1 MVSSHASAYTS
12 VSMLMG
18 STANDFVAKISKA
31 LTEAE
36 RKGIHVTAGAG
47 SCDLE
52 AQQFDWHSSQ
62 EEEQAPLGR
71 PHHLE
76 TPPGPRDPGSPDGTS
91 RLCYFLDGVQ
101 SSRELGRIEMAP
113 VIVATVAAAI
123 VNRCDRRFSRIPLES
138 PPVVVQAVL
147 LPRSVGAAGVEA
159 FWELLSQA
167 GFSELGP
174 DEVPSSP
181 HLILD
186 SAEYMAEEDPSDY
199 AGMRER
205 SRVRVRA
212 LRERLEGG
220 MLRQWEGDDRTLED
234 PDAWIAVDG
243 QLKDIRE
250 SNRHA
255 IGLIK
260 SVARPEFVGKDVGM
274 LLDLKPGMRTTSFV
288 PDWQL
293 RRDPG
298 ERRTSWYM
306 RVWPQQR
313 GADALG
319 SLMRVEAHRDISTDQ
334 VDEITR
340 WILAE
345 RAPLAKPDP
354 RWPAMI
360 YPIRYVEKILKPL
373 VQGSERAYARLERQL
388 AANGRN

>member
-1 MVSSHASAYTS
+1 
-12 VSMLMG
+12 MLMG
-18 STANDFVAKISKA
+18 SAADDFVAKISTA
-31 LTEAE
+31 LVGAG

-52 AQQFDWHSSQ
+52 NQQFSRHTT
-62 EEEQAPLGR
+62 EEEPAPTGR

-76 TPPGPRDPGSPDGTS
+76 EPPGPRDLGGHDGTS

-101 SSRELGRIEMAP
+101 SSREIGRIETSP

-123 VNRCDRRFSRIPLES
+123 VNRCDQRFSRMPLES
-138 PPVVVQAVL
+138 PPSLVQAVI
-147 LPRSVGAAGVEA
+147 LPRSAGEAKVEV
-159 FWELLSQA
+159 FWDLLLEA
-167 GFSELGP
+167 GFSELGL
-174 DEVPSSP
+174 DETPSSS
-181 HLILD
+181 HLVLD
-186 SAEYMAEEDPSDY
+186 SAEYMTETDPSDY
-199 AGMRER
+199 VEMRER
-205 SRVRVRA
+205 ARVRVRA

-220 MLRQWEGDDRTLED
+220 MLREWELDDRTLRD
-234 PDAWIAVDG
+234 SDAWIAVDG

-250 SNRHA
+250 SNRRA

-274 LLDLKPGMRTTSFV
+274 LLDLEPGMRTTSFV

-293 RRDPG
+293 RRDPS
-298 ERRTSWYM
+298 ERRTSWYL
-306 RVWPQQR
+306 RVWPPQR

-319 SLMRVEAHRDISTDQ
+319 SLMRVEAPRDTAPEM
-334 VDEITR
+334 VDEISR

-345 RAPLAKPDP
+345 RAPLSKPDP

-360 YPIRYVEKILKPL
+360 YPIHYVEKILKPL

-388 AANGRN
+388 TANGRN

>member
-1 MVSSHASAYTS
+1 MQAGSASK
-12 VSMLMG
+12 
-18 STANDFVAKISKA
+18 DFVAKISQA
-31 LTEAE
+31 LEGAG

-52 AQQFDWHSSQ
+52 SQQFGGTHPD
-62 EEEQAPLGR
+62 EEQIPMGR

-76 TPPGPRDPGSPDGTS
+76 EPPGPRDLGGHDSTS

-101 SSRELGRIEMAP
+101 SSREIGRIEMAP

-123 VNRCDRRFSRIPLES
+123 VNRCERRFSRMPLES
-138 PPVVVQAVL
+138 PPVVVQAVI
-147 LPRSVGAAGVEA
+147 LPRSTGDEKVQA
-159 FWELLSQA
+159 FWELLLAA
-167 GFSELGP
+167 GFSELDP

-181 HLILD
+181 HLVLD
-186 SAEYMAEEDPSDY
+186 SAEYMSDADPSDY
-199 AGMRER
+199 VGMREMA
-205 SRVRVRA
+205 RVRVRA

-220 MLRQWEGDDRTLED
+220 MLREWEGDDEVLGS
-234 PDAWIAVDG
+234 DAWIAVDG
-243 QLKDIRE
+243 QLRDIRE
-250 SNRHA
+250 SNRRA

-274 LLDLKPGMRTTSFV
+274 LLDLEPGMRTTSFI

-298 ERRTSWYM
+298 ERRTSWYLRM
-306 RVWPQQR
+306 WPPQR

-319 SLMRVEAHRDISTDQ
+319 SLMRVEAPRDTEPEQ
-334 VDEITR
+334 VDEISR

-388 AANGRN
+388 ASNGRN

>member
-1 MVSSHASAYTS
+1 MLAGRTS
-12 VSMLMG
+12 K
-18 STANDFVAKISKA
+18 DFVTKISGA
-31 LTEAE
+31 LSEAVC
-36 RKGIHVTAGAG
+36 RGIYVTAGAG

-52 AQQFDWHSSQ
+52 AQQFSRHSPEN
-62 EEEQAPLGR
+62 EEPIPAGR
-71 PHHLE
+71 PYHLE
-76 TPPGPRDPGSPDGTS
+76 EPPGPRDLGNHDGTS

-101 SSRELGRIEMAP
+101 SSREIGRIGMTP

-123 VNRCDRRFSRIPLES
+123 VNRCDRRFSRMPLES
-138 PPVVVQAVL
+138 PPTVVQAVI
-147 LPRSVGAAGVEA
+147 LPRSTRDAKVEA
-159 FWELLSQA
+159 FWELLLEA

-186 SAEYMAEEDPSDY
+186 STQYMPEADPSDY
-199 AGMRER
+199 VGMRER
-205 SRVRVRA
+205 ARVRVRT

-220 MLRQWEGDDRTLED
+220 MLRWWELDDRTLED
-234 PDAWIAVDG
+234 SDAWIAVDG
-243 QLKDIRE
+243 QLRDIRE
-250 SNRHA
+250 SNRRA

-274 LLDLKPGMRTTSFV
+274 LLDLEPGMRTTSFV

-293 RRDPG
+293 QRSPA
-298 ERRTSWYM
+298 EHRTSWYLRM
-306 RVWPQQR
+306 WPPQR

-319 SLMRVEAHRDISTDQ
+319 SLMRVEAPRDTKPAQIAEISH
-334 VDEITR
+334 

-373 VQGSERAYARLERQL
+373 VQGSERAYTRLERQL
-388 AANGRN
+388 ASNGRN

>member
-1 MVSSHASAYTS
+1 MYS
-12 VSMLMG
+12 VE
-18 STANDFVAKISKA
+18 K
-31 LTEAE
+31 
-36 RKGIHVTAGAG
+36 
-47 SCDLE
+47 
-52 AQQFDWHSSQ
+52 
-62 EEEQAPLGR
+62 EESVPTGR

-76 TPPGPRDPGSPDGTS
+76 EPPGPRDLGNHDGTS

-101 SSRELGRIEMAP
+101 SSRELGRVEMSP

-123 VNRCDRRFSRIPLES
+123 VNRCERRFSRMPIES
-138 PPVVVQAVL
+138 PPTVVQAVI
-147 LPRSVGAAGVEA
+147 LPRSGGDTRVEA
-159 FWELLSQA
+159 FWELLLKA

-181 HLILD
+181 HLVLD
-186 SAEYMAEEDPSDY
+186 SAEYMAEADPSDY
-199 AGMRER
+199 VGMRER
-205 SRVRVRA
+205 ARVRVRA

-220 MLRQWEGDDRTLED
+220 MMRRWELDDRTLED

-250 SNRHA
+250 SNRRA

-274 LLDLKPGMRTTSFV
+274 LLDLEPGMRTTSFV

-293 RRDPG
+293 RRDPS
-298 ERRTSWYM
+298 ERRTSWYLRM
-306 RVWPQQR
+306 WPPQR

-319 SLMRVEAHRDISTDQ
+319 SLMRVEAPRDMEPDI
-334 VDEITR
+334 VDEISR

-360 YPIRYVEKILKPL
+360 YPIHYVEKILKPL
-373 VQGSERAYARLERQL
+373 VQGSERAYTRLERQL
-388 AANGRN
+388 ASNGRN

>member
-1 MVSSHASAYTS
+1 MPA
-12 VSMLMG
+12 G
-18 STANDFVAKISKA
+18 RTANEFVAKISDA
-31 LTEAE
+31 LAGAG
-36 RKGIHVTAGAG
+36 RRGIHVTAGVGAG
-47 SCDLE
+47 DLE
-52 AQQFDWHSSQ
+52 TQQFSHHAV
-62 EEEQAPLGR
+62 EEEEAIPAGR

-76 TPPGPRDPGSPDGTS
+76 EPPGPRDLGDHDGTS

-101 SSRELGRIEMAP
+101 SSREIGRIEMSP

-138 PPVVVQAVL
+138 PPVVVQAVI
-147 LPRSVGAAGVEA
+147 LPRSAGDARVQA
-159 FWELLSQA
+159 FWELLLEA
-167 GFSELGP
+167 GFSELSP

-181 HLILD
+181 HLVLD
-186 SAEYMAEEDPSDY
+186 SAEYMAEADPSDY
-199 AGMRER
+199 VGMREMA
-205 SRVRVRA
+205 RVRVRA

-220 MLRQWEGDDRTLED
+220 MLRTWELDDRTLEN

-250 SNRHA
+250 SNRRA

-274 LLDLKPGMRTTSFV
+274 LLDLEPGMRTTSFV

-298 ERRTSWYM
+298 ERRTSWYL
-306 RVWPQQR
+306 RVWPPQR

-319 SLMRVEAHRDISTDQ
+319 SLMRVEAPRETPPQ
-334 VDEITR
+334 MVDEISR

-360 YPIRYVEKILKPL
+360 YPIHYVEKILKPL
-373 VQGSERAYARLERQL
+373 VQGSERAYARLERQF

>member
-1 MVSSHASAYTS
+1 
-12 VSMLMG
+12 MLMG
-18 STANDFVAKISKA
+18 SAANEFVAKISAA
-31 LTEAE
+31 LVGAS
-36 RKGIHVTAGAG
+36 RKGIHVSAGAG
-47 SCDLE
+47 TSDLE
-52 AQQFDWHSSQ
+52 EQQFSRRTP
-62 EEEQAPLGR
+62 EEEERTPTGR

-76 TPPGPRDPGSPDGTS
+76 EPPGPRDLGDHDGTS

-101 SSRELGRIEMAP
+101 SSREIGRIEMAP

-123 VNRCDRRFSRIPLES
+123 INRCDRRFSRMPLKD
-138 PPVVVQAVL
+138 PPALVQAVI
-147 LPRSVGAAGVEA
+147 LPRSVGDAKVEA
-159 FWELLSQA
+159 FWELLLEA

-174 DEVPSSP
+174 DETPSSP
-181 HLILD
+181 HLVLD
-186 SAEYMAEEDPSDY
+186 SAEYMAERDPSDY
-199 AGMRER
+199 VGMRER
-205 SRVRVRA
+205 ARVRVRA

-220 MLRQWEGDDRTLED
+220 MLRGWELDDRTLED
-234 PDAWIAVDG
+234 RGAWIAVDG

-250 SNRHA
+250 SNRRA

-274 LLDLKPGMRTTSFV
+274 LLDLEPGMRTTSFV

-293 RRDPG
+293 RRDPS
-298 ERRTSWYM
+298 ERRTSWYLRM
-306 RVWPQQR
+306 WPPQR

-319 SLMRVEAHRDISTDQ
+319 SLMRVEAPRDTAPETVDKIS
-334 VDEITR
+334 R

-360 YPIRYVEKILKPL
+360 YPIHYVEKILKPL

-388 AANGRN
+388 ATNGRN

>member
-1 MVSSHASAYTS
+1 MQAGSAE
-12 VSMLMG
+12 
-18 STANDFVAKISKA
+18 DFVGKISLA
-31 LTEAE
+31 LEGAG

-52 AQQFDWHSSQ
+52 AQQFGMFPP
-62 EEEQAPLGR
+62 EEEQTPVGR

-76 TPPGPRDPGSPDGTS
+76 TPVGPRDLGGHDGTS

-101 SSRELGRIEMAP
+101 SSREIGRIEMSP
-113 VIVATVAAAI
+113 VVVATVAAAI
-123 VNRCDRRFSRIPLES
+123 VNRCERRFSRMPLEN
-138 PPVVVQAVL
+138 PPVVVQAVI
-147 LPRSVGAAGVEA
+147 LPRSNGDPSVGA
-159 FWELLSQA
+159 FWDLLLAA

-181 HLILD
+181 HLVLD
-186 SAEYMAEEDPSDY
+186 SAEYITGADPSDY
-199 AGMRER
+199 VGMRE
-205 SRVRVRA
+205 SARVRTRS

-220 MLRQWEGDDRTLED
+220 MLGMWELDDQVLD
-234 PDAWIAVDG
+234 SDDWIAVDG
-243 QLKDIRE
+243 QLQDLPG
-250 SNRHA
+250 SNRRA
-255 IGLIK
+255 VGLIK
-260 SVARPEFVGKDVGM
+260 SVARPEFVGRDVSM
-274 LLDLKPGMRTTSFV
+274 LLDLEPGMRTTSFV

-293 RRDPG
+293 RRSPG
-298 ERRTSWYM
+298 DHRTSWYLRM
-306 RVWPQQR
+306 WPPQR

-319 SLMRVEAHRDISTDQ
+319 SLMRVEAARDTGPDQ
-334 VDEITR
+334 VDEISR

-388 AANGRN
+388 ASNGRN